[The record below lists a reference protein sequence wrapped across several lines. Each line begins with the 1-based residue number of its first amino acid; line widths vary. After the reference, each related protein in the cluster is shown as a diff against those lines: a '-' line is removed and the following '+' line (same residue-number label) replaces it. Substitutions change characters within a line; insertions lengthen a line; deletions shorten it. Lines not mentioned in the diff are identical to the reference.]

1 MKMLF
6 LLVGLA
12 LGFGGGVYWGV
23 HHPTEASS
31 LSAEEERQFIQ
42 LQIKTTQAVK
52 DKLNQIAAK
61 QQNST
66 GGGKSFGSGFL
77 AGGAHPAGPDP
88 DIVSLANDQDR
99 QLQDLQAHL
108 AKLNK

>member
-1 MKMLF
+1 MKMLS
-6 LLVGLA
+6 LLLGLA
-12 LGFGGGVYWGV
+12 LGFGGGVWWGV
-23 HHPTEASS
+23 HHPSEASS

-52 DKLNQIAAK
+52 DKLNQIAAR

-66 GGGKSFGSGFL
+66 GGKSFGSGFL
-77 AGGAHPAGPDP
+77 SGGGHSTGADP
-88 DIVSLANDQDR
+88 DLVSLANDQDR
-99 QLQDLQAHL
+99 QLQDLQQHL

>member
-12 LGFGGGVYWGV
+12 LGFGGGVWWGV
-23 HHPTEASS
+23 HHPTQASS
-31 LSAEEERQFIQ
+31 LSAAEERQFIQ

-66 GGGKSFGSGFL
+66 GGKSFGSGFL
-77 AGGAHPAGPDP
+77 AGGGHPAGPDP
-88 DIVSLANDQDR
+88 DIVSLANEQDR
-99 QLQDLQAHL
+99 QLQELQQHL
-108 AKLNK
+108 AKLNQ